1 MFDIHQLIKDVLD
14 NFEVVIQEKHIT
26 VNLILEGKIQMV
38 WGDPEKLL
46 RVIQNLLDNA
56 IKFQNGIITIE
67 TVEKQDKLWVYIKN
81 NGEPIPKEDLSN
93 IWDRF
98 YKSDRSRGKDKKGM
112 GIGLVIVKE
121 IIKQHNEAMGV
132 SSDENGS
139 TFYFS
144 TQK

>member
-1 MFDIHQLIKDVLD
+1 M
-14 NFEVVIQEKHIT
+14 
-26 VNLILEGKIQMV
+26 
-38 WGDPEKLL
+38 

-56 IKFQNGIITIE
+56 IKFQNGVITIE
-67 TVEKQDKLWVYIKN
+67 TIEKNEKLWIYMKN
-81 NGEPIPKEDLSN
+81 NGEPIPKEEISN

-121 IIKQHNEAMGV
+121 LIKQHGEAVGV

-144 TQK
+144 VQKTELF